1 MQQQQLAPLDGLQ
14 PPDDEQNETAKGQRL
29 EEKIYDYIQQQK
41 KKKKGRKKSAAEKKK
56 EKEEKEAEQ
65 KALAGVDI
73 DQVKRHV
80 EYFWPREKG
89 AGQLFVLVGK
99 SERGKT
105 HFLRWLLY
113 SMCLM
118 KKDPFQF
125 GLIMVRTKF
134 KNSFKFHW
142 ATEKHVR
149 IYEGFRKDI
158 LQTYVENLK
167 KRYEKN
173 GYLEPSFLVF
183 DDLVGIL
190 NSMDQWMQNFFGT
203 YRHYNITIF
212 IAVQYLTG
220 RNSISP
226 IMREQTSYCIMFNSK
241 VQRTMLNLWEN
252 YGQMMPKKDFFA
264 HLSNATDPE
273 LVGTKHACVVYAE
286 HIDKLE
292 QNYMSWLAPKTL
304 PDGEVMLKGPDKPKP
319 KSKEEIRKEQALKE
333 LAWRAPTWLP
343 ETLKLSREEKDKV
356 MRMMQYADAANYR
369 LTKRKHRMAFRDQA
383 MLNKFT
389 ASVEQA
395 DKKAEADYTEEI
407 YRKEKERLK
416 ILYPKPDFVYGRVAP
431 DPNDPRDPAR
441 RRVPEHVLRISN
453 GPYIGMPGLAPGGQV

>member
-1 MQQQQLAPLDGLQ
+1 VLDRLP
-14 PPDDEQNETAKGQRL
+14 PPDDEDGGKAAGKGQSL
-29 EEKIYDYIQQQK
+29 EEKIYDYIEQQK
-41 KKKKGRKKSAAEKKK
+41 KKRRKGKKTAAEKKK
-56 EKEEKEAEQ
+56 EKEEKEAEK

-134 KNSFKFHW
+134 KNSYRFHW

-149 IYEGFRKDI
+149 IYEGFKKDV
-158 LQTYVENLK
+158 LQKYVENLK
-167 KRYEKN
+167 QRFEQN

-252 YGQMMPKKDFFA
+252 YGQMMPKKEFFA
-264 HLSNATDPE
+264 HLSNATDPDI
-273 LVGTKHACVVYAE
+273 VGTKHACVVYAE

-292 QNYMSWLAPKTL
+292 QNYMSWLAPKTV

-319 KSKEEIRKEQALKE
+319 KSKEEIKKEQALKE

-343 ETLKLSREEKDKV
+343 ETIKMNRETREKV
-356 MRMMQYADAANYR
+356 MRMIQYADAANYR
-369 LTKRKHRMAFRDQA
+369 LTKRKNRMAWSDKRKLIAFNVGEDRAEQIAKKRWED
-383 MLNKFT
+383 
-389 ASVEQA
+389 EQA
-395 DKKAEADYTEEI
+395 HAQFLIDEQFKTKTTYGYRTRPEDLSPRPGNRGINRTPASMVKRDLFPEE
-407 YRKEKERLK
+407 
-416 ILYPKPDFVYGRVAP
+416 
-431 DPNDPRDPAR
+431 
-441 RRVPEHVLRISN
+441 PEHKVFFNYVRD
-453 GPYIGMPGLAPGGQV
+453 